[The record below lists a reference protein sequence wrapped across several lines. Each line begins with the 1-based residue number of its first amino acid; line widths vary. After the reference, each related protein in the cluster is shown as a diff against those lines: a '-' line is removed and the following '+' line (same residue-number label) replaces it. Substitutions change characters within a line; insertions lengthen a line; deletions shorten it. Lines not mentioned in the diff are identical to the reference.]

1 MIEKG
6 IVEKVE
12 GKLITVRCVD
22 TEKCNS
28 CVGGCAGN
36 EQGRVFKALN
46 SRSLSLKKG
55 DLVEVSLDA
64 GKAVWSGFMVL
75 ILPLLLFFPFYFA
88 AAYLLRGAGEAVKVL
103 SGITG
108 IALGFGVNFIRKRII
123 KDKDIPEIHKKA
135 DDFVHGMPDHT
146 VGN

>member
-6 IVEKVE
+6 IVDKVE
-12 GKLITVRCVD
+12 DKLITVRCVD
-22 TEKCNS
+22 TEKCIS
-28 CVGGCAGN
+28 CSGGCAGDK
-36 EQGRVFKALN
+36 QGRVFKALN

-55 DLVEVSLDA
+55 DLVEVYLNA
-64 GKAVWSGFMVL
+64 GRAVWSGFMVL

-88 AAYLLRGAGEAVKVL
+88 VAYLLPGAGEAVKVL

-108 IALGFGVNFIRKRII
+108 IALGFGINFIRKRII
-123 KDKDIPEIHKKA
+123 KDKDMPEIRKKA
-135 DDFVHGMPDHT
+135 DDFIPRMPDIT